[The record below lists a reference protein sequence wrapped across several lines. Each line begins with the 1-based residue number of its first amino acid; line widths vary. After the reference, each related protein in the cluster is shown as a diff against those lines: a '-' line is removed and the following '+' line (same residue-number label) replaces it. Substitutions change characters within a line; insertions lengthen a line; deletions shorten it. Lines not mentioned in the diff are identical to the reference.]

1 MNQPLASN
9 LSVSRRGASRPHRP
23 TQFGSAIV
31 GALHRLT
38 DYLRRRLAEINERIA
53 RDRDAREAIEHLE
66 AMSDAQLR
74 DIGITRADIAD
85 AVRFG
90 RRYSLERDSQ

>member
-23 TQFGSAIV
+23 TQFGGAIV
-31 GALHRLT
+31 GALHRLGG
-38 DYLRRRLAEINERIA
+38 YLRRRLAEIDERIA

-66 AMSDAQLR
+66 SMNDAQLR
-74 DIGITRADIAD
+74 DIGIRREDIPQ

-90 RRYSLERDSQ
+90 RHYYDER

>member
-1 MNQPLASN
+1 MNQPIASN
-9 LSVSRRGASRPHRP
+9 LIVSRRAASRPHRSMP
-23 TQFGSAIV
+23 FGGAIV
-31 GALHRLT
+31 GALHRLGG
-38 DYLRRRLAEINERIA
+38 YLRRRLAEIDERIA

-66 AMSDAQLR
+66 SMSDAQLR

-90 RRYSLERDSQ
+90 RRYYLERDSQ